1 MPLREIARTLYRL
14 HQEVERLKRSLER
27 STAAEREATQRDLER
42 AMAERDRMKQV
53 LSGHLDR

>member
-1 MPLREIARTLYRL
+1 MSLREIARTLYRL
-14 HQEVERLKRSLER
+14 HQEVERLEQDLER
-27 STAAEREATQRDLER
+27 STATARETIQRDLVR

>member
-14 HQEVERLKRSLER
+14 HQEVERLTRSLER
-27 STAAEREATQRDLER
+27 STAAEREATQRDLAR

>member
-1 MPLREIARTLYRL
+1 MSLREIARTLYRL

-27 STAAEREATQRDLER
+27 STAAEREATQRDLDR

>member
-27 STAAEREATQRDLER
+27 STAAEREATQRDLDR